1 MKSAP
6 IPANEA
12 ARLKALHALGIL
24 DTLPQPMFDE
34 VTRLAANI
42 CNTPIA
48 LISLIDHDRQW
59 FKSRVGL
66 SATQTSREIAF
77 CSHAILQPADV
88 LVVEDASKDDRFVDN
103 PLVTGDPAIRFYA
116 GAPILTPEGLPLGT
130 VCVLDQVPRVLSG
143 AQQESL
149 QSLSRLVMHLLHE
162 EQSQQDRR
170 TANSVEARRRLD
182 SMMAIAS
189 QGIDIKA
196 FIDTDYVWRYVNDR
210 YLEYWQAKR
219 EDIEGKRLSDVVD
232 ERVFT
237 ELVKPHLDRALN
249 GEATFY
255 EAVFNFPVRGKTH
268 VEVAYSPARDSGG
281 TIIGVVARVHDI
293 QRRKEREAQL
303 QRTFELLELKTVEQ
317 ERFIHILSHDLREP
331 INSIVN
337 FASLLEEEL
346 SGRHVGS
353 SERFLSYV
361 ARGGRRLKQL
371 VEELVSFVQLDR
383 KSIEAVEV
391 DMESLLN
398 DIRADLDSALSR
410 TGGRI
415 ESSPLSPVV
424 GDRTLLLLAVEN
436 LVANALKFGRPG
448 VPPVVVLSS
457 TRSDTGFVIEV
468 TDNGIGIPEAQREN
482 IFEVFKRLHA
492 RNEYAGNGLGLSIC
506 RKIADMHGGQV
517 VCQSTV
523 GAGSTFSIHL
533 PYNHAVDGV
542 GDM

>member
-1 MKSAP
+1 MKLAP

-34 VTRLAANI
+34 VTRLAASI

-66 SATQTSREIAF
+66 NAAQTSREIAF
-77 CSHAILQPADV
+77 CTHAILKPTDV
-88 LVVEDASKDDRFVDN
+88 LVVEDASKDDRFFDN
-103 PLVTGDPAIRFYA
+103 PLVTGDPSIRFYA
-116 GAPILTPEGLPLGT
+116 GAPIVTPDGLALGT
-130 VCVLDQVPRVLSG
+130 VCVIDQVPRALTG
-143 AQQESL
+143 TQQESL
-149 QSLSRLVMHLLHE
+149 QALSRLVMHLLQE
-162 EQSQQDRR
+162 ESARQERES
-170 TANSVEARRRLD
+170 ANSVVARRRLD
-182 SMMAIAS
+182 SMIAIAS
-189 QGIDIKA
+189 QGLDLKA
-196 FIDTDYVWRYVNDR
+196 FIDADYVWRFVNDR

-219 EDIEGKRLSDVVD
+219 EDVEGKRLVDVVD
-232 ERVFT
+232 EKVFV
-237 ELVKPHLDRALN
+237 ELVKPHLDRAFE
-249 GEATFY
+249 GETVTY
-255 EAVFNFPVRGKTH
+255 EAVFDFPKRGKTH
-268 VEVAYSPARDSGG
+268 VEVVYSPARDSSGN
-281 TIIGVVARVHDI
+281 IIGALARVHDI

-317 ERFIHILSHDLREP
+317 ERFIHILSHDLHEP

-346 SGRHVGS
+346 SGRHAGS
-353 SERFLSYV
+353 SERFLLYV
-361 ARGGRRLKQL
+361 TRGGRRLKQL

-391 DMESLLN
+391 DMESLIN

-410 TGGRI
+410 TGGRV

-436 LVANALKFGRPG
+436 LVTNALKFGRPG
-448 VPPVVVLSS
+448 VPPVVVVSS
-457 TRSDTGFVIEV
+457 TRSDTGFVIDV

-506 RKIADMHGGQV
+506 RKVADMHGGRV
-517 VCQSTV
+517 VCHSTI

-533 PYNHAVDGV
+533 PYNHAADGL

>member
-12 ARLKALHALGIL
+12 THLEALRALAIL
-24 DTLPQPMFDE
+24 DTLPQSVFDE
-34 VTRLAANI
+34 ITRLAAVI

-48 LISLIDHDRQW
+48 MISLIDHDRQW
-59 FKSRVGL
+59 LKSSVGL
-66 SATQTSREIAF
+66 NAAQISREIAF
-77 CSHAILQPADV
+77 CSHAILQPEDV
-88 LVVEDASKDDRFVDN
+88 MVVEDTAKDERFFDN
-103 PLVTGDPAIRFYA
+103 PLVTADPAIRFYA
-116 GAPILTPEGLPLGT
+116 GAPIVTPEGLPLGT
-130 VCVLDQVPRVLSG
+130 VCVIDRVPNTLSV

-149 QSLSRLVMHLLHE
+149 QSLSRLVMHLLQE
-162 EQSQQDRR
+162 ERARQERES
-170 TANSVEARRRLD
+170 ANSKVVRQRFD
-182 SMMAIAS
+182 SMLAIVAY
-189 QGIDIKA
+189 GLDIKA
-196 FIDTDYVWRYVNDR
+196 FIDRDYVWRYVNDR

-219 EDIEGKRLSDVVD
+219 EDVEGKRLVDVVD
-232 ERVFT
+232 ERVFV
-237 ELVKPHLDRALN
+237 ELVKPHVDRAIE
-249 GEATFY
+249 GETVMY
-255 EAVFNFPVRGKTH
+255 ETVFDFPSRGKTH
-268 VEVAYSPARDSGG
+268 VEVEYSPARDSSGN
-281 TIIGVVARVHDI
+281 IIGAVARVHDI
-293 QRRKEREAQL
+293 QRRKEGEAQL
-303 QRTFELLELKTVEQ
+303 QRTFELLEFKTVEQ
-317 ERFIHILSHDLREP
+317 ERFIHILSHDLHEP

-346 SGRHVGS
+346 SGRHAGS
-353 SERFLSYV
+353 SERFLAHV
-361 ARGGRRLKQL
+361 TRGGRRLKQL

-383 KSIEAVEV
+383 KSVEAVEV
-391 DMESLLN
+391 DMESLIN

-415 ESSPLSPVV
+415 DSSQLSPVV
-424 GDRTLLLLAVEN
+424 GDRTLLLLALEN
-436 LVANALKFGRPG
+436 LVGNALKFGRPG

-457 TRSDTGFVIEV
+457 RRSDTGFVIEV

-506 RKIADMHGGQV
+506 QKIADMHGGRV

-542 GDM
+542 GET